1 MIFGVASLRD
11 DLDNE
16 DMKCPRCQST
26 HTRKNGHRRG
36 KQNYQCTECGR
47 QFVEFYS
54 TQGYSTEI
62 KKHCL
67 MLYVNGNGF
76 RAIERTTGVN
86 HNTVIRW
93 VRKTAYPL
101 PNAPEVS
108 EIPEI
113 AEIDQLQTFVGKKKQ
128 IVALDS
134 C

>member
-1 MIFGVASLRD
+1 
-11 DLDNE
+11 
-16 DMKCPRCQST
+16 
-26 HTRKNGHRRG
+26 
-36 KQNYQCTECGR
+36 
-47 QFVEFYS
+47 
-54 TQGYSTEI
+54 
-62 KKHCL
+62 